1 MSNRTDTYALAY
13 ECCDTVLREDG
24 RFPTIDAIRDRIGV
38 NSPTVIS
45 RAIKD
50 WTLHFANKHKETFER
65 PDMPAVMLDTAV
77 SLWQLALKEASKQFD
92 EQRQQLEENA
102 RNDQALIVQLQ
113 QQLVDQQTQW
123 DTERS
128 QLSQHNEELRHT
140 NAELATALAEA
151 RQSLSHTNAEWAS
164 TREALSRAEGSLS
177 TSKAALQAQESAWSH
192 RFDQQHDWHLARI
205 EEEKNAARQEHA
217 RTITALGRELEDFR
231 LELATAQARI
241 TQLMQQLSD
250 RHEHQLKW
258 EADLATLRAQLAARE
273 VELQAEK
280 DKCRRLHELVRKQRR
295 PAQNTPDK
303 AAG

>member
-1 MSNRTDTYALAY
+1 MSNRTDTYTLAY
-13 ECCDTVLREDG
+13 ECCAIVLSEDG
-24 RFPTIDAIRDRIGV
+24 RFPTIEAIRDRIGV

-65 PDMPAVMLDTAV
+65 PDMPAVMLDTAA

-92 EQRQQLEENA
+92 EQRQQFEENA
-102 RNDQALIVQLQ
+102 RNDQALISQLQ
-113 QQLVDQQTQW
+113 QQLVDQQAQW

-128 QLSQHNEELRHT
+128 QQSQHNEELRHA

-177 TSKAALQAQESAWSH
+177 AANAALQAQESAWSN
-192 RFDQQHDWHLARI
+192 RFNQQHDWHLARI

-217 RTITALGRELEDFR
+217 RTIAALGRDLDELR
-231 LELATAQARI
+231 LDLATAQARI

-258 EADLATLRAQLAARE
+258 EADLATLRAQLGARE
-273 VELQAEK
+273 AELQAEK
-280 DKCRRLHELVRKQRR
+280 DKCQKLHEVVRKQRR
-295 PAQNTPDK
+295 PAQNTPNK
-303 AAG
+303 AVG